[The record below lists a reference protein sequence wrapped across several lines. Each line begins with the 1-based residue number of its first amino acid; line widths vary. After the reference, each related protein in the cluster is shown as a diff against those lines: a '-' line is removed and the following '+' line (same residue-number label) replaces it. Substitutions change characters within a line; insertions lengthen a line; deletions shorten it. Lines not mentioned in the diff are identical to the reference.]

1 MEKLA
6 RQIQI
11 RVNKLPT
18 GLQAHINRVSDIARE
33 LALHHSVDQDR
44 AALGML
50 AHDVARAMPNQE
62 LLRHAAEFNLPVA
75 LVERR
80 MPVMLHG
87 PVGAE
92 ILNRE
97 DGLTEEDLYQAVYWH
112 TTGHPTLDP
121 LGKVVF
127 LADKLDP
134 LKISRYPYLP
144 LLREIA
150 LEDLDRAILEFLSRE
165 TVTRASRNE
174 MVHPAMVETRNHLLA
189 VSSSAHAL
197 TETEAT

>member
-6 RQIQI
+6 LQIQS
-11 RVNKLPT
+11 RVNKLPP

-33 LALHHSVDQDR
+33 LAPHHGVDPDR

-62 LLRHAAEFNLPVA
+62 LLRYAAEFDLPVT
-75 LVERR
+75 LVERQ

-92 ILNRE
+92 ILQRE

-112 TTGHPTLDP
+112 TTGHPSLDR

-144 LLREIA
+144 FLRELA

-165 TVTRASRNE
+165 TVARATTNE
-174 MVHPAMVETRNHLLA
+174 MVHPATVETRNHLLA
-189 VSSSAHAL
+189 ISSSTPAS
-197 TETEAT
+197 TSQD

>member
-6 RQIQI
+6 LQIQS
-11 RVNKLPT
+11 RVNKLPP

-33 LALHHSVDQDR
+33 LAPHHGVDPDR

-62 LLRHAAEFNLPVA
+62 LLRHAAEFNLPVT
-75 LVERR
+75 LVERQ

-92 ILNRE
+92 ILQRE

-112 TTGHPTLDP
+112 TTGHPSLDR

-144 LLREIA
+144 FLRELA

-165 TVTRASRNE
+165 TVARATTNE
-174 MVHPAMVETRNHLLA
+174 MIHPATVETRNHLLA
-189 VSSSAHAL
+189 ISSSTPAS
-197 TETEAT
+197 TSQD

>member
-6 RQIQI
+6 RQIQS
-11 RVNKLPT
+11 RVNKLPP

-50 AHDVARAMPNQE
+50 AHDVARAMPDQE
-62 LLRHAAEFNLPVA
+62 LLRHAAEFNLPVT

-92 ILNRE
+92 ILHRE

-112 TTGHPTLDP
+112 TTGHPSLDQ

-144 LLREIA
+144 LLRELA

-165 TVTRASRNE
+165 TVARATTNE
-174 MVHPAMVETRNHLLA
+174 MVHPATMETRNHLLA
-189 VSSSAHAL
+189 MSSSTPAS
-197 TETEAT
+197 TKRD

>member
-6 RQIQI
+6 LQIQS
-11 RVNKLPT
+11 RVNKLPP

-50 AHDVARAMPNQE
+50 AHDVARAIPNQE
-62 LLRHAAEFNLPVA
+62 LLRHAAEFNLPVT

-92 ILNRE
+92 ILHRE

-112 TTGHPTLDP
+112 TTGHPSLDR

-144 LLREIA
+144 LLRELA

-165 TVTRASRNE
+165 TVARATTNE
-174 MVHPAMVETRNHLLA
+174 MVHPATVETRNHLLA
-189 VSSSAHAL
+189 ISSS
-197 TETEAT
+197 TPATTSQD